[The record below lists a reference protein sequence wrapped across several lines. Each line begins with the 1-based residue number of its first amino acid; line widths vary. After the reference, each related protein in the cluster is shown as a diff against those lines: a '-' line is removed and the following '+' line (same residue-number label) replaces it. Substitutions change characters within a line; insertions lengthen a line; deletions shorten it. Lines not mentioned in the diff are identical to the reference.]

1 MIQNITFFAIYIYIS
16 TNTER
21 VSRDFAVLIQQ
32 VPDAISKEIKMNDC
46 RNGCNSLFVRV
57 TKHLPIA
64 LTIEIEGLCQQC
76 GGLCALN
83 EIRLRSMGRSSLVL
97 SGHNVA
103 LKSKISANE
112 LYSIFKRLCDLAVF
126 AHKDDVCH
134 GFVSYD
140 GGMRVGV
147 VGTARYDKD
156 NIVGISEVSAL
167 IFRFPS
173 NECSFAPRLYREWHA
188 KGCGGML
195 ICSPAGGGKTTVIR
209 ALAREIGRRGEKR
222 VVVVDER
229 CEFDPLAYGDCAVDI
244 LRGYKRTSGIDIAI
258 RTLSAE
264 VIIVDEIGTDKDAMA
279 LMQALGSGAS
289 VIATAHGRDALD
301 ASRRNYIRA
310 LMEQGVFD
318 TCISITR
325 CADEFSYK
333 SSDTLEILKKAYTD
347 TEVMA

>member
-1 MIQNITFFAIYIYIS
+1 
-16 TNTER
+16 
-21 VSRDFAVLIQQ
+21 
-32 VPDAISKEIKMNDC
+32 MNDC
-46 RNGCNSLFVRV
+46 KNGYNSLFLRV
-57 TKHLPIA
+57 AKYLPLA
-64 LTIEIEGLCQQC
+64 LTAEIERLCH
-76 GGLCALN
+76 GRVGMSSLN
-83 EIRLRSMGRSSLVL
+83 EIRLRSTGSSSLVL
-97 SGHNVA
+97 SGRNVA
-103 LKSKISANE
+103 LKSKISADE

-126 AHKDDVCH
+126 AHKDDVCR

-156 NIVGISEVSAL
+156 NIVGISDVSAL
-167 IFRFPS
+167 VFRFPS

-188 KGCGGML
+188 NGCGGML

-209 ALAREIGRRGEKR
+209 AIAHEIGIRGEKR

-229 CEFDPLAYGDCAVDI
+229 CEFDPSAYGECSVDI

-264 VIIVDEIGTDKDAMA
+264 VIIVDEIGTDKDAEA

-289 VIATAHGRDALD
+289 VIATAHGRDAID
-301 ASRRNYIRA
+301 ASRRNYIRKLIEYGA
-310 LMEQGVFD
+310 FD
-318 TCISITR
+318 TCVSITR

-333 SSDTLEILKKAYTD
+333 SYDTREILEKAHTD
-347 TEVMA
+347 TEVRV